1 MQMLQRIFLV
11 ISVVIMLGTSVVC
24 VQKDKK
30 IREQWEQVLV
40 ENFLGN
46 LCNTGKLTTM
56 DYQKL
61 YSGLV
66 KSGAVIGIE
75 IDEYRRETDING
87 NVFYYYVSWK
97 EREMK
102 YFTEGYCMFNEGSI
116 IRISINRSNLI
127 EIFNKSYWDIIEG
140 KESK

>member
-1 MQMLQRIFLV
+1 MMQRVFLI
-11 ISVVIMLGTSVVC
+11 ISVVIILGTSLVC

-30 IREQWEQVLV
+30 LRGQWEQVLV

-66 KSGAVIGIE
+66 KSGSVIGIE

-87 NVFYYYVSWK
+87 NIFYYYVSWK
-97 EREMK
+97 EHEMK
-102 YFTEGYCMFNEGSI
+102 FHTEG
-116 IRISINRSNLI
+116 
-127 EIFNKSYWDIIEG
+127 
-140 KESK
+140 

>member
-1 MQMLQRIFLV
+1 MQMMQRVFLI
-11 ISVVIMLGTSVVC
+11 ISVVIILGTSLVC

-30 IREQWEQVLV
+30 LRGQWEQVLV

-46 LCNTGKLTTM
+46 LCNTGKLTTT

-66 KSGAVIGIE
+66 KSGSVIGIE

-87 NVFYYYVSWK
+87 NIFYYYVSWK
-97 EREMK
+97 EHEMK
-102 YFTEGYCMFNEGSI
+102 FHTEGYCMFNEGSI
-116 IRISINRSNLI
+116 IRINIYRSNMI
-127 EIFNKSYWDIIEG
+127 EICNKSYWSIIEG

>member
-1 MQMLQRIFLV
+1 MMQRIFLV
-11 ISVVIMLGTSVVC
+11 ISVVIFLGTSVVGI
-24 VQKDKK
+24 QKEKNLL
-30 IREQWEQVLV
+30 EQWEQALV

-46 LCNTGKLTTM
+46 LCNTGKLTTT

-66 KSGAVIGIE
+66 KSGTVIGIE

-87 NVFYYYVSWK
+87 NIYYYYVSWK
-97 EREMK
+97 EHEMK
-102 YFTEGYCMFNEGSI
+102 FHTEGYCMFNEGSI
-116 IRISINRSNLI
+116 IRIKINRSNMI
-127 EIFNKSYWDIIEG
+127 EICNKSYWNIIEG